1 MALGDRRYMS
11 QTQARTGAAQ
21 IDEGLRSYMLGVY
34 NYMTVAMLITGVVAY
49 LTSQSPA
56 LLQTIYG
63 TPLHWVVMLAPL
75 GFVMFLS
82 FRVNKMS
89 ASAAQITFW
98 VFSAVMGLSL
108 AYIFI
113 AYTPAS
119 ITKVFFITAGAFAG
133 LSLVGYTTK
142 KDLSGFGSFLFM
154 GLIGIIIAM
163 LVNLFLASA
172 ALDWVISVLGVL
184 IFAGLTA
191 YDTQQIKN
199 MYYAA
204 DSGEVATKKSIMGA
218 LRLYLDFLNMFLFL
232 LQLFGNR
239 E

>member
-1 MALGDRRYMS
+1 MS

-34 NYMTVAMLITGVVAY
+34 NYMTVAMLITGVVAFF
-49 LTSQSPA
+49 TSQSPA

-82 FRVNKMS
+82 FRVHKMS
-89 ASAAQITFW
+89 AATAQLTFW

-108 AYIFI
+108 AYIFL

-142 KDLSGFGSFLFM
+142 KNLSGMGSFLFM